1 MSSTIFYRF
10 RSQKDTSRVLFD
22 GTGLTVFDLKREII
36 QNNKLG
42 DGTDFQL
49 RVYNPDTEE
58 EYEDDAQVIPRS
70 TTVVARRSPAAKTFS
85 IHSRHKG
92 GMAAAMGNATRYVTG
107 RPRVF
112 HNQQQAQAQ
121 PKADAAAVSGMTEE
135 ERIASMFATQEN
147 QWEQVQQEMS
157 TATPVIHR
165 PNPAGNNNSGENEGP
180 PPPGYM
186 CYRCGSRNHWIKN
199 CPTNTDPNFEGKR
212 IRRTTGI
219 PKKFL
224 KSVEINPET
233 MSAEEMAEKKIMVT
247 DEGKFVV
254 QVADEHSWEDYQRKI
269 QNRLIDKNQA
279 IYQPGHFKDL
289 PEDLKC
295 NLTGGLLKQP
305 VRTTKC
311 CKKLASKTA
320 IEDALLESDF
330 MCPICETEDVLLDS
344 LVEDKET
351 QKKVEEFLKEQN
363 NKDEDNKRKPEETEE
378 NDIDSKKQKTDGAEG
393 EQDTGAGS
401 ASVTNSP
408 EKTGASPSKLPMP
421 PVPPVPF
428 GMPPFPMPFMPFIP
442 PQQNQNQGSNQAQN
456 QNQ

>member
-36 QNNKLG
+36 QDNKLG

-49 RVYNPDTEE
+49 RVYNPDTQD

-70 TTVVARRSPAAKTFS
+70 TTVIARRSPAAKTFS

-112 HNQQQAQAQ
+112 QQQQQQQPQQ
-121 PKADAAAVSGMTEE
+121 PKVAADSAVSGMTEE

-165 PNPAGNNNSGENEGP
+165 PNPAGNNSGENDGP

-269 QNRLIDKNQA
+269 QNRLIDSNEA

-289 PEDLKC
+289 PDELKC
-295 NLTGGLLKQP
+295 SLTGGLLKQP

-311 CKKLASKTA
+311 CQKLASKKN

-330 MCPICETEDVLLDS
+330 VCPLCETEDVLLDS
-344 LVEDKET
+344 LVEDKEA
-351 QKKVEEFLKEQN
+351 QKNVEEFLETQKA
-363 NKDEDNKRKPEETEE
+363 KSEDNKRKQDDPSG
-378 NDIDSKKQKTDGAEG
+378 NMDSKKQKTDAAEG
-393 EQDTGAGS
+393 ESENGTGTN
-401 ASVTNSP
+401 SVNASP
-408 EKTGASPSKLPMP
+408 EKAGGSSSSLPMP

-428 GMPPFPMPFMPFIP
+428 GIPPFPMPFMPFMP
-442 PQQNQNQGSNQAQN
+442 PHQNQNQN
-456 QNQ
+456 QNQTQSKK